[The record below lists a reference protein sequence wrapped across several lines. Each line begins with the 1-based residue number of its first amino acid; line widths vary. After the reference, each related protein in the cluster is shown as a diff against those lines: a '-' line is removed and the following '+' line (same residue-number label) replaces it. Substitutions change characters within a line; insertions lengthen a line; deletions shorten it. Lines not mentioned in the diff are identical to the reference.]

1 MLVCKKVISAMAK
14 IIKWSTARQNMSR
27 GSCHH
32 TQGGEE
38 SLKGVEEVSSGDN
51 KERSILRETVQVT

>member
-1 MLVCKKVISAMAK
+1 
-14 IIKWSTARQNMSR
+14 MSR

-51 KERSILRETVQVT
+51 KERSVLREKASASDIGWS